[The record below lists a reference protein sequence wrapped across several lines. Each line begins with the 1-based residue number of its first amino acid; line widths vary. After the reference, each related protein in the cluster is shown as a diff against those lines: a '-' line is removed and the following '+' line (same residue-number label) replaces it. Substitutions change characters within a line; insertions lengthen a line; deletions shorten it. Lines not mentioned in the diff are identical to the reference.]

1 MAYRIMLV
9 ENDRLLLEQIANV
22 ISSTDGFELVA
33 RYQTVSDA
41 LGQGSVFHPN
51 IIMLDVDHPRAFA
64 AIGTFHA
71 NYPETVIICMGE
83 EWQADRATHC
93 VRSGASGYI
102 VRPSTTQELKESV
115 ETYAKSGM
123 EFASETMA
131 FFSAKGKSGKS
142 TLIANL
148 ALALGRRSGEQV
160 GIIDADLQFGDMTVF
175 FSLEPSM
182 TIYEAVRDIKY
193 LSPVTLKP
201 YFTPVNDNVHVLCGT
216 RTPNLIDR
224 ISIEGF
230 ESLLEMAQ
238 SLFRYVL
245 IDIPP
250 GFNPTSIAAVEKAKS
265 TYVVTMLNGAYE
277 IQHAQRALEV
287 MNSLDN
293 HEERVHTIF
302 TRVQSTDIAARH
314 QLETELGY
322 PVAAMIPNE
331 YLTVSKAANDGRM
344 AVDIEPDSPL
354 TRSVNKLA
362 ETIMG
367 KKHIRWAKP

>member
-1 MAYRIMLV
+1 MTWIRMSTAKFVSTMTSATYMTRVWVSGKSRPVTEAMRSLPMPGIPKTCSTMM
-9 ENDRLLLEQIANV
+9 EPEK
-22 ISSTDGFELVA
+22 IS
-33 RYQTVSDA
+33 
-41 LGQGSVFHPN
+41 P
-51 IIMLDVDHPRAFA
+51 IIMP
-64 AIGTFHA
+64 
-71 NYPETVIICMGE
+71 M
-83 EWQADRATHC
+83 
-93 VRSGASGYI
+93 SGI
-102 VRPSTTQELKESV
+102 T
-115 ETYAKSGM
+115 
-123 EFASETMA
+123 ETMA

-148 ALALGRRSGEQV
+148 ALALARRSGEPV

-201 YFTPVNDNVHVLCGT
+201 YFTPVNENVQVLCGT

-230 ESLLEMAQ
+230 ESLMEMAQ

-277 IQHAQRALEV
+277 MQHAQRALEV
-287 MNSLDN
+287 MNSLDH
-293 HEERVHTIF
+293 HEERIHTIF
-302 TRVQSTDIAARH
+302 TRVQSTDIATKH
-314 QLETELGY
+314 ELEAELGY
-322 PVAAMIPNE
+322 PVDAMIPNE
-331 YLTVSKAANDGRM
+331 YMTVAKAANDGRM

-362 ETIMG
+362 EAIMG